1 MAHYN
6 ISGNLH
12 NGIAIPAGSEIDS
25 VNRNTR
31 VEINEVVDESTL
43 EIILA
48 DPVNMA
54 EREVSVSG
62 DGPVGIILAPAD
74 IADPSTL
81 TLTRAE
87 ISEPNPNNRC
97 TFSVRGSSMIA
108 FNDTG
113 GAVADVGAEPTI
125 ADLEIRSVEY
135 SAAESVRRST
145 ELTDLTLVGTTG
157 EPIERA
163 TVTPKGTFAI
173 NGRGDVP
180 VGVGL
185 GTGGASFKGCSTGKV
200 VVGNFGESEKRG
212 DWNGWNTDGRHDRS
226 AAVA

>member
-6 ISGNLH
+6 ISGDLH
-12 NGIAIPAGSEIDS
+12 TGITIPAGSEVDS
-25 VNRNTR
+25 VTRNTR
-31 VEINEVVDESTL
+31 VEINEVIDESTL

-48 DPVNMA
+48 DPVHMA

-62 DGPVGIILAPAD
+62 DGPIGIALTAAD

-81 TLTRAE
+81 TITRAE

-97 TFSVRGSSMIA
+97 TFSVRGASMIA
-108 FNDTG
+108 FTDPGTS
-113 GAVADVGAEPTI
+113 VTDVGAEPTI

-145 ELTDLTLVGTTG
+145 ELTDLTLVGTDG
-157 EPIERA
+157 EPLERA
-163 TVTPKGTFAI
+163 TVTPKSNFTI

-180 VGVGL
+180 VGVGA
-185 GTGGASFKGCSTGKV
+185 GTGGASFKGCATGKV
-200 VVGNFGESEKRG
+200 VVGNFGETEKRG
-212 DWNGWNTDGRHDRS
+212 DWNGWSVDGGHYKS
-226 AAVA
+226 AS